1 MEIDEYKRDTEVP
14 EDRNAYE
21 FAACVATAPA
31 TIPPEAVEA
40 SDPYEIEG

>member
-1 MEIDEYKRDTEVP
+1 MEDDRVTEVP

-21 FAACVATAPA
+21 FAACVITAPD

-40 SDPYEIEG
+40 SDPYEIESER